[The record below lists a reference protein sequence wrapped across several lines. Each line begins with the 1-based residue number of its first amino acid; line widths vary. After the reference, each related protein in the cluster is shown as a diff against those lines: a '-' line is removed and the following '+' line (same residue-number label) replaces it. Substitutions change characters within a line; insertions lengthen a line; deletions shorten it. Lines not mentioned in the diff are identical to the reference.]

1 MIQKLLTIKPATAI
15 PILKHVWDQL
25 YKKPEMQVLMNQF
38 WQKDTHL
45 PALMFHIG
53 KHRAQK
59 NDIKLLKCVN
69 KVKQKYNSLRQACR
83 LADISWTTFHRH
95 TYIKLHNR
103 KSKNYVRKLSEEE
116 IKSIRQHYQSDEVS
130 FPLPHKKF
138 HGKRFLRFSLNR
150 CTKMYNLCQDTT
162 RKISA
167 ATYHR
172 YKPKTVKLQGCIPF
186 WQSCCERC

>member
-1 MIQKLLTIKPATAI
+1 M
-15 PILKHVWDQL
+15 
-25 YKKPEMQVLMNQF
+25 
-38 WQKDTHL
+38 
-45 PALMFHIG
+45 
-53 KHRAQK
+53 
-59 NDIKLLKCVN
+59 N
-69 KVKQKYNSLRQACR
+69 KVKQKYNGLRQACR

-103 KSKNYVRKLSEEE
+103 KSKNYIHKLSEEE
-116 IKSIRQHYQSDEVS
+116 IESIRQHYQSKEVS
-130 FPLPHKKF
+130 FPLPDKKF

-186 WQSCCERC
+186 WQSCCEQCQNFENILHEASKYIQKISPVM